1 MKKIIIRGLILSLV
15 MSGIAIIGI
24 IAPLELP
31 FIIIVG
37 LLVMILAVLA
47 TILHNQNSGDE

>member
-1 MKKIIIRGLILSLV
+1 MKKIIIRGLILALV
-15 MSGIAIIGI
+15 MSGIAMIGI

-31 FIIIVG
+31 FIIIVI
-37 LLVMILAVLA
+37 LLVLILAVLA